1 MLNWNISV
9 VSQVEIGQRIRKA
22 RERVGM
28 SQEEFADAVNKDQRA
43 ISEYENG
50 KRKVPATELSIFASV
65 LSVPVSYF
73 YEGDFQIDALDQMML
88 QEFHKLPS
96 EEARQAALQVVR
108 IFSTTLKKHSAS

>member
-1 MLNWNISV
+1 MNRIIFMAT
-9 VSQVEIGQRIRKA
+9 QVEIGQRIRRA

-50 KRKVPATELSIFASV
+50 KRKVSASELSTFGSV
-65 LSVPVSYF
+65 LSVPISYF
-73 YEGDFQIDALDQMML
+73 YEGNFQIDELDQMML

-96 EEARQAALQVVR
+96 NEAREAVLQVIR
-108 IFSTTLKKHSAS
+108 IFSNTLKKHSST